1 MEKQESLV
9 VFNEVEVLAT
19 EVMKARAD
27 RIKELAQSIMTEG
40 VHYGR
45 IPGCGTKPSLWKP
58 GAEKLL
64 MAFQL
69 TVKPVVIN
77 LSTPEEIR
85 YQVIVNIHTV
95 SGVFVGAGVGEAS
108 SREERYAWR
117 AAVCDQEW
125 EQTPAENRRIKFSRK
140 TDNGGE
146 EVVQVKQVRTNPAD
160 VANTVLKMAKKRALI
175 DATLTVLGASDIF
188 TQDIEDLP
196 VEIVLGPSVTNPEP
210 GDNGNHGGNGNGKDG
225 KGSPEFVPATDRQRY
240 KIGNLLE
247 GIGPDVQGSIFKQFL
262 GREVD
267 SYEEIGKK
275 DASRIIT
282 FLLNNELKLEEMRV

>member
-1 MEKQESLV
+1 MEKQESLI

-19 EVMKARAD
+19 EVMKARAE

-77 LSTPEEIR
+77 LSTPKEIR
-85 YQVIVNIHTV
+85 YQVIVNVHTF

-108 SREERYAWR
+108 SHEERYAWK

-125 EQTPAENRRIKFSRK
+125 EQTPVENRRIKFSKK

-146 EVVQVKQVRTNPAD
+146 EVVQVKQVRTNPSD
-160 VANTVLKMAKKRALI
+160 VANTILKMAKKRALI

-188 TQDIEDLP
+188 TQDVEDLP
-196 VEIVLGPSVTNPEP
+196 AEIVLGHSATSPEP
-210 GDNGNHGGNGNGKDG
+210 GGNGSNGGNGNGKDG
-225 KGSPEFVPATDRQRY
+225 KGSPEFVPATDKQRY
-240 KIGNLLE
+240 KISNLLE
-247 GIGPDVQGSIFKQFL
+247 GIGPDVQDNIFKQFL
-262 GREVD
+262 GREIE

-275 DASRIIT
+275 EASKIIT
-282 FLLNNELKLEEMRV
+282 FLLDNQLKMEEMRV